1 MNGFSLNIQLPDLWQ
16 QEAVRGIRA
25 GRDVIVDAPTG
36 AGKTRIF
43 ELLVES
49 GAFSKGQMV
58 YTVPTRALAND
69 KRLEWQRK
77 GWKVGIVTG
86 EISENGQAPVIVAT
100 LETQRE
106 RLLRGDG
113 PKLLVIDEYQMLA
126 DPVRGPAYEMV
137 IALAPAET
145 RLLLLSGSVANAK
158 DVAAWL
164 ERLGRTVEIV
174 KTRERPVPLEE
185 MPVELLRRRAPKQI
199 TGYWPRLAAEVL
211 MSGLGPLLIFA
222 PHRRDAEKIA
232 RQIAGALPVPDR
244 LNLTREQEHLLGK
257 DFAGLLQAR
266 VGCHHSGLSWQQR
279 AGIIEPLAKAG
290 QLRVVVATMGL
301 AAGINFSMRSVMVA
315 DTRYFDGQ
323 TERDLAPDELL
334 QMFGRAGRRG
344 LDETG
349 YVIVSNRSPRLMDGS
364 PRYLKRANQV
374 DWPTLLR
381 VMDRAGL
388 RGDPPF
394 EAAER
399 FCAALF
405 SKQKIVLGFESEA
418 MPQPVAPGEM
428 RAGPLPSR
436 RMAETV
442 RPDQH
447 MMFGL
452 GPTRVEILN
461 SRSLWEEKRRDRLT
475 EMELG
480 TAWIHFKNQL
490 EPALEAWHF
499 VSDAFPVGRV
509 CRLKA
514 NVDGTG
520 GGYGREIAL
529 AMEKTPGR
537 FTLTKGAR
545 AMTGLPPREDY
556 ARDELEELVLP
567 LLTPHL
573 FGGTV
578 VNLVQRQEI
587 LSARIGYAHLKWPV
601 YFDRHGVAL
610 ISPEERT
617 VVLETAGDFTGADGA
632 RHRAGGNTAVYAW
645 RKLGLILEDGT
656 PTRRGLVFSC
666 FQGGEGLAIAAA
678 LEDESYPLD
687 ELAVHIANL
696 RGGHR
701 FTESDIPGGS
711 SRLAQVTLQTYGA
724 ANYEGYL
731 AAGLPSGYGEGTAEM
746 VAGRGRHG
754 SPAYYIGTGDLE
766 RALTEWLSLLR
777 QVREAPDWEWER
789 WMRFKNICAAELKSQ
804 LPHLPPRDLPPL
816 PAAQLTHQT
825 AHHIVGF

>member
-1 MNGFSLNIQLPDLWQ
+1 MNGFSLNLQLPDLWQ

-49 GAFSKGQMV
+49 GTFAKGQMV

-77 GWKVGIVTG
+77 GWQVGIITG
-86 EISENGQAPVIVAT
+86 EISENGRAPVIVAT

-113 PKLLVIDEYQMLA
+113 PKVLVIDEYQMLA
-126 DPVRGPAYEMV
+126 DPVRGLAYEMV
-137 IALAPAET
+137 MTLAPLDT

-158 DVAAWL
+158 DVGAWL
-164 ERLGRTVEIV
+164 ERLGRKVEIV

-185 MPVELLRRRAPKQI
+185 MAVEQLGRRAPKQL

-222 PHRRDAEKIA
+222 PHRKDAEKIA
-232 RQIAGALPVPDR
+232 RGIAGGLPVPDR
-244 LNLTREQEHLLGK
+244 LNLTREQEHILGK
-257 DFAGLLQAR
+257 DFAPMLQAR

-301 AAGINFSMRSVMVA
+301 AAGINFSMRSVIVA

-344 LDETG
+344 LDDTG
-349 YVIVSNRSPRLMDGS
+349 YVIVSNRSPRLMDAS
-364 PRYLKRANQV
+364 ARFLKRSNQV

-405 SKQKIVLGFESEA
+405 SKQKIVLGFETESA
-418 MPQPVAPGEM
+418 PVPVAPAEM

-436 RMAETV
+436 RPAETV

-447 MMFGL
+447 AMFGL

-461 SRSLWEEKRRDRLT
+461 SRNVWEEKRRDRLT
-475 EMELG
+475 EEELG
-480 TAWIHFKNQL
+480 KAWMHFKNQL
-490 EPALEAWHF
+490 EPVLEIWHF
-499 VSDAFPVGRV
+499 VSDSFPVGRV
-509 CRLKA
+509 CRLKPA
-514 NVDGTG
+514 AGGFG

-529 AMEKTPGR
+529 AMERTPGR
-537 FTLTKGAR
+537 YSLTKSVR
-545 AMTGLPPREDY
+545 SMTGRPAGEEY
-556 ARDELEELVLP
+556 ARDELEELILP

-573 FGGTV
+573 VGGTV
-578 VNLVQRQEI
+578 VNLIQRQEI
-587 LSARIGYAHLKWPV
+587 LSAQIGYAALKWPV
-601 YFDRHGVAL
+601 YVDLHGVPL
-610 ISPEERT
+610 VSPEERT
-617 VVLETAGDFTGADGA
+617 VVLETTGDYTDAAGTL
-632 RHRAGGNTAVYAW
+632 RRAGGSTAVYAW

-678 LEDESYPLD
+678 LEDESYPLVD
-687 ELAVHIANL
+687 LAVHIANL

-711 SRLAQVTLQTYGA
+711 SRLAQVTLRTYGA

-731 AAGLPSGYGEGTAEM
+731 EAGLPAGYGEGTAEII
-746 VAGRGRHG
+746 AGRGRYG
-754 SPAYYIGTGDLE
+754 PPAYYIGTGDLE
-766 RALTEWLSLLR
+766 RALTEWISLLR
-777 QVREAPDWEWER
+777 QVSEAPDWEWDR
-789 WMRFKNICAAELKSQ
+789 WRRFKTICAAELKEQ
-804 LPHLPPRDLPPL
+804 FPHLPSRELPHV
-816 PAAQLTHQT
+816 PAAQLTHVT